1 MRCSSASTKE
11 RLEVDAE
18 ALVHDYL
25 GRLDA
30 AAGSLPPSRRA
41 ELAGEVRQ
49 HIEMALAEAGG
60 RDEVTVR
67 NVLDRLG
74 PPDEIVD
81 AERGAE
87 GPAPGWTIS
96 SSAGAGRS
104 GWGGTEIAAILL
116 LTLGAIFLPFIG
128 PLLGLIFVWAST
140 QWTTRHKL
148 IASAIV
154 VVLVILP
161 IILVLGVGAGSA
173 VTSGQLQ
180 PTP

>member
-1 MRCSSASTKE
+1 
-11 RLEVDAE
+11 VDAE

-41 ELAGEVRQ
+41 ELTGEVRQ

-74 PPDEIVD
+74 PPDEIVE
-81 AERGAE
+81 AERE
-87 GPAPGWTIS
+87 TDGPAPRWPPGQQ
-96 SSAGAGRS
+96 AAARP

-116 LTLGAIFLPFIG
+116 LTVGGIFLPIIG

-140 QWTTRHKL
+140 QWTSRQKL
-148 IASAIV
+148 IGTAIV
-154 VVLVILP
+154 VVLALLP
-161 IILVLGVGAGSA
+161 IILLLGVRAGGT
-173 VTSGQLQ
+173 VTSGYL
-180 PTP
+180 

>member
-1 MRCSSASTKE
+1 MRCSLDSTKE
-11 RLEVDAE
+11 WLEVDAE

-81 AERGAE
+81 AERALDGT
-87 GPAPGWTIS
+87 PPGWTMQG
-96 SSAGAGRS
+96 SAAGRS
-104 GWGGTEIAAILL
+104 SWGGTEIAAIML
-116 LTLGAIFLPFIG
+116 LTVGAIFLPIIG

-140 QWTTRHKL
+140 QWTTRQKS
-148 IASAIV
+148 IATAIV
-154 VVLVILP
+154 VILAMLP
-161 IILVLGVGAGSA
+161 IILLLGVRAGGA
-173 VTSGQLQ
+173 VTSSQL
-180 PTP
+180 